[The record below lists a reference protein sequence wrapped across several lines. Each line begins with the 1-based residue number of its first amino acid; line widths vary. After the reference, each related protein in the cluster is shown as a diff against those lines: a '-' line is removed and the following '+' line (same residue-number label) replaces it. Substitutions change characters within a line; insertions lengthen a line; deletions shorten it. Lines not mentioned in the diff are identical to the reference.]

1 MLFSIIYEA
10 NWPID
15 THAPLTTVEEVAPP
29 NRRRLW
35 ELTEARDEEAYWD
48 GETRMR
54 HRKWAAVLTRE
65 QFDEFIRKT
74 WLTADHTE
82 TMGSIGAPGFGFG
95 WAPAV
100 SFSYDS
106 DGQSLNAYVTPVPE
120 VNGEAR
126 PDLLGK
132 HQDRIFAA
140 VRKVYGD
147 EWERIV
153 FGRPAQPVLQHTL

>member
-1 MLFSIIYEA
+1 MLFSVIYEA

-15 THAPLTTVEEVAPP
+15 RGPNTTVEEVAPP
-29 NRRRLW
+29 HRRRLW
-35 ELTEARDEEAYWD
+35 ELTEAHDEDAYWD
-48 GETRMR
+48 GETRLR
-54 HRKWAAVLTRE
+54 HRKWAAVLNRE

-74 WLTADHTE
+74 WITADLTE

-106 DGQSLNAYVTPVPE
+106 DGQMLNAYVTPVPE
-120 VNGEAR
+120 VAGQPR

-140 VRKVYGD
+140 TRKVYGD
-147 EWERIV
+147 NWERIV
-153 FGRPAQPVLQHTL
+153 FAKEAA